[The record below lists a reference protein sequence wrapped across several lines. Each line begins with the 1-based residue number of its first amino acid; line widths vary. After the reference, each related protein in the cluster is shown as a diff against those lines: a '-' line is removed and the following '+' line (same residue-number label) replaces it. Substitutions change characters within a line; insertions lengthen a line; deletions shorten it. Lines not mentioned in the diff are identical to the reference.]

1 MLIYS
6 VFVLSWL
13 TEPLST
19 AYLEKVRPNQGYL
32 TFFEF
37 MRTTFYLL
45 EMCNSLYGN
54 LCSILH
60 VVNSNA
66 YQSTVINL
74 WTMVWFAAKSTI
86 NQIEWF
92 VEENNNSLK
101 L

>member
-6 VFVLSWL
+6 VFVLS
-13 TEPLST
+13 T
-19 AYLEKVRPNQGYL
+19 AYLEKVSPNQGYL

-37 MRTTFYLL
+37 MRTTFFSL

-66 YQSTVINL
+66 YQSTVKNI
-74 WTMVWFAAKSTI
+74 WTMVWFAEESTI

-92 VEENNNSLK
+92 VEENEIFMK